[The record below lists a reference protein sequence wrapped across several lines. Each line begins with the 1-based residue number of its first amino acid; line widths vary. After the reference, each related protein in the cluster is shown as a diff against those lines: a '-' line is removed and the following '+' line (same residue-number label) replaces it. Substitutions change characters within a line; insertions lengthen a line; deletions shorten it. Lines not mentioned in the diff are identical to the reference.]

1 MGWEPLHVVLPFRT
15 KNNGGSS
22 KRGSRDFRTNCNID
36 YRIVNL
42 FFFLLKKTNTLIY
55 KPIKERQNVKI
66 Y

>member
-1 MGWEPLHVVLPFRT
+1 MGRKLLYVVLPFRS

-22 KRGSRDFRTNCNID
+22 KRGSRDFRTNCNIHN
-36 YRIVNL
+36 RNVNL
-42 FFFLLKKTNTLIY
+42 FFFLLKNTNTLIY

>member
-1 MGWEPLHVVLPFRT
+1 MGWEPLHVVLLFRT

-22 KRGSRDFRTNCNID
+22 KRGLGDFRTNCNID